1 MPDEPKKPIEDLLQ
15 ASAKARRAEFGSDPK
30 MPNPMRAQLHDEIRR
45 MAREDEP
52 KPRRSW
58 NWFAISWPVGTVA
71 AAVLVVAFVMS
82 RSHELQPPNES
93 RQSAANPHARGKGL
107 LRRAAPQVAAKAA
120 ARSTTES
127 TDLGKADEEKSNA
140 SGSFADVAAAPKQE
154 MPAAEPRLENPGSSS
169 AFFVQQGQ
177 KTQININQQFSRNLP
192 RVAARASKPKD
203 AINVLNTFQIQQTGD
218 QIRVVDADGSTY
230 TGKIEPIAQDAL
242 QSKRALPEQENSNQ
256 FSFRATGY
264 NSSLKKPIVFE
275 GNYIAM
281 PTQRRRLTNPPP
293 RISSKCRRALSE
305 LRKWAVKRRSKWM
318 QPQFRN
324 DVEVHLSAQRQ
335 SGERTR
341 LACPF
346 RRLAETNSS
355 EPGIVSYGKS
365 SARVRSPDFRAL
377 LFIKW

>member
-1 MPDEPKKPIEDLLQ
+1 MPDEPKKPIEELLR

-52 KPRRSW
+52 KPRRRW

-82 RSHELQPPNES
+82 RSHELQSSSES
-93 RQSAANPHARGKGL
+93 RRSAVNQHERTKG
-107 LRRAAPQVAAKAA
+107 RFRPAAPQVAAKAA

-140 SGSFADVAAAPKQE
+140 SGSFADVAAAPRQE
-154 MPAAEPRLENPGSSS
+154 MPAAQPRPESPGSSS
-169 AFFVQQGQ
+169 AYFVQQGR

-192 RVAARASKPKD
+192 GAAARASKLKE
-203 AINVLNTFQIQQTGD
+203 ASNVLNTFQIQQNGD

-230 TGKIEPIAQDAL
+230 TGKIEPITPDAL
-242 QSKRALPEQENSNQ
+242 QSKRALSEQENSNQ

-275 GNYIAM
+275 GSYIAM
-281 PTQRRRLTNPPP
+281 PTQAQAPNESALANQQQMPA
-293 RISSKCRRALSE
+293 RIVGTAKMGGEAPIEVDATS
-305 LRKWAVKRRSKWM
+305 V
-318 QPQFRN
+318 PQ
-324 DVEVHLSAQRQ
+324 
-335 SGERTR
+335 
-341 LACPF
+341 
-346 RRLAETNSS
+346 
-355 EPGIVSYGKS
+355 
-365 SARVRSPDFRAL
+365 
-377 LFIKW
+377 